1 MKTEEQT
8 MEHIHTDEQMT
19 LLKDSMPAGFF
30 RCRADGDRRV
40 DMVNHELLCLF
51 GCADT
56 KELKELTG
64 GTLRG
69 MMDDRDYDRVLEAC
83 LEQLLLKKEI
93 MKVQFRIRS
102 RDRGICWVDC
112 RGRMVEDAKGNTWI
126 YAVMVDDTEA
136 QNQKQEY
143 WEKSMRDSLT
153 GLFNREAAVESVN
166 QYMQGQGGTR
176 DGALM
181 VIDLDNFKEINDTKG
196 HLFGDSILTETARC
210 IAGSVDSQDTV
221 GRIGGD
227 EFVVFSK
234 QLSGREGIMKWGR
247 QLIEDIA
254 CLPSVKKSGIRLGCS
269 IGAAVYPKDGATY
282 EQLFMKADMALY
294 AGKNWGKGRCVV
306 YDSSLRPADGGKQGQ
321 GRFTDGTVID
331 SENGRYFVAN
341 KVIHYVFKAL
351 YESTDLREAIN
362 TILRIIGLQF
372 NVSRAYIFEDRPDGL
387 AMDNTFEWCNEGIE
401 PQIHKLQN
409 MSYEWSAFGY
419 RENFGEDGVF
429 FCLDIDHLP
438 RNQREVLKPQGIRSL
453 LQCGIYDSGRMVGFV
468 GFDECRENRQWSR
481 EQIEVLTYVARVI
494 GIFLIKDRAQRILK
508 QRLTTLENVLEETS
522 GKVRGS
528 SRGAF
533 DALTN
538 LLTAGAFQEKAEQYL
553 ETGPAPGSTALFI
566 LDMDDFKKI
575 NENKGKLFGNVVLMN
590 VANSLKRSC
599 REGDLIARFG
609 GDEFLVLLKN
619 TDREDAAMVGS
630 TMQREI
636 GSILADS
643 GRGQE
648 RISCSIGVR
657 LAGEGETT
665 FSDIIVK
672 ADQALH
678 QVKTSGKGGILF
690 YEAVEDKEKSS
701 ISYDYLKQ
709 AREAKRREQSSLEDK
724 TTTAVAL
731 EVFEK
736 SATFEES
743 IHILM
748 GFVGNR
754 FRLNRIVLY
763 MNGEGAHGKQSAYQW
778 ADGRTAF
785 LYDPTDSFRREEFYI
800 CYHLY
805 DGNGIAVLR
814 RREYGTY
821 NTGLKRILDRAG
833 AQTMLSAGIFIE
845 GRYSGMILLVNTEK
859 EREWSQSEC
868 TAVSEMAR
876 IVASGIK
883 NTSMLIE
890 AKQEAEYYRNHDALT
905 GLMRYDRFKES
916 CQLLMDEGKEE
927 YVLVASDIKGFKFI
941 NEAIGYTQGDNILR
955 MFGDMLTQN
964 GLETN
969 CYTRVSADQF
979 LSLGACRRGRNDFVK
994 LVQSLNNEFCRME
1007 NEIYSNINL
1016 MIRSGIYFIEKDCR
1030 EIETAVD
1037 RATIARKSV
1046 DYIIRS
1052 TSVVFNDG
1060 PFDSS
1065 YRENEIINRMEYAL
1079 KHGEFKVY
1087 LQPKVGL
1094 DDLGLIGAEA
1104 LVRWQHEDGRIFPPG
1119 DFIPLFEKNGFIT
1132 QVDTYVF
1139 KTVCCQLSRWMEEGG
1154 EPLPISVNLSSVDIA
1169 SEQLIPQILEI
1180 TRFYGLD
1187 HRYLEF
1193 ELTETAFLSDS
1204 ARTFH
1209 VMKTLQDEG
1218 FTTSIDDFGSGYSI
1232 MNMMADIPTDV
1243 IKLDCGFVQSCTK
1256 TGRGREFLGQLI
1268 QMTNKMGFTSLC
1280 EGIETKEELKM
1291 LQEMGCESGQGY
1303 YFSRPLPMNVFFEK
1317 FCRKMI
1323 DKS

>member
-1 MKTEEQT
+1 MNEQ
-8 MEHIHTDEQMT
+8 II
-19 LLKDSMPAGFF
+19 LLNDSMPAGFF
-30 RCRADGDRRV
+30 RCRAGKDRRL
-40 DMVNHELLCLF
+40 DIVNHELLSLF

-56 KELKELTG
+56 KELEELTG
-64 GTLRG
+64 GTLKG
-69 MMDDRDYDRVLEAC
+69 MLDAGDYDRVLDEV
-83 LEQLLLKKEI
+83 LEQLRMGREI
-93 MKVQFRIRS
+93 IKAQFRIRS
-102 RDRGICWVDC
+102 GDGQICWVDC
-112 RGRMVEDAKGNTWI
+112 RGRIVEDEKGDSWI
-126 YAVMVDDTEA
+126 HAVMVDDTEN

-143 WEKSMRDSLT
+143 REKSMRDSLT
-153 GLFNREAAVESVN
+153 GLFNREAAVQLVN
-166 QYMQGQGGTR
+166 RYTQAPGRVPDGT
-176 DGALM
+176 LM

-196 HLFGDSILTETARC
+196 HLFGDSVLTEAARC
-210 IAGSVDSQDTV
+210 IAGVFDSQDMV

-227 EFVVFSK
+227 EFLVFSK
-234 QLSGREGIMKWGR
+234 QFSGREEIMKHGR
-247 QLIEDIA
+247 RIIEDIA
-254 CLPSVKKSGIRLGCS
+254 GLPSVKKSGSRLGCT
-269 IGAAVYPKDGATY
+269 IGAAVYPADGSTY
-282 EQLFMKADMALY
+282 EQLFLKADMALY

-306 YDSSLRPADGGKQGQ
+306 YDSSLKPGDGKKHVR
-321 GRFTDGTVID
+321 GRFTDGTIID
-331 SENGRYFVAN
+331 SENGRYFVTN
-341 KVIHYVFKAL
+341 NVIHYVFKAL

-372 NVSRAYIFEDRPDGL
+372 NVSRAYIFEDCLDGL

-401 PQIHKLQN
+401 PQIDKLQN
-409 MSYEWSAFGY
+409 MSYEWSAYGY
-419 RENFGEDGVF
+419 RDNFGEDGVF
-429 FCLDIDHLP
+429 FCMDIRHLP
-438 RNQREVLKPQGIRSL
+438 RNQREVLEPQGIRSL

-494 GIFLIKDRAQRILK
+494 GIFLTKDRAQRILK
-508 QRLTTLENVLEETS
+508 QRLATLENVLEES
-522 GKVRGS
+522 AGKVRGEGG
-528 SRGAF
+528 GAL

-538 LLTAGAFQEKAEQYL
+538 LLTAGAFQEQAKQYL
-553 ETGPAPGSTALFI
+553 QTGPAPYTTALFI
-566 LDMDDFKKI
+566 LDMDNFKRI
-575 NENKGKLFGNVVLMN
+575 NEEKGKLFGNVVLMN
-590 VANSLKRSC
+590 VANCLKQAC

-619 TDREDAAMVGS
+619 TNREDASETGRAI
-630 TMQREI
+630 QKEI
-636 GSILADS
+636 GCILSDT
-643 GRGQE
+643 GGKKE
-648 RISCSIGVR
+648 RLGCSMGVR
-657 LAGEGETT
+657 LAGEGERN

-672 ADQALH
+672 ANQALL
-678 QVKTSGKGGILF
+678 QVKKSGKGGILF
-690 YEAVEDKEKSS
+690 YEAVKDKENGSF
-701 ISYDYLKQ
+701 SYDYLEQ
-709 AREAKRREQSSLEDK
+709 AREAKHREQSSLEDK

-736 SATFEES
+736 SATVDEA

-763 MNGEGAHGKQSAYQW
+763 MNGEAGHGNQTAYQW
-778 ADGRTAF
+778 ADDRTAF
-785 LYDPTDSFRREEFYI
+785 LYDPADSFRREEFYI
-800 CYHLY
+800 FYHLY

-814 RREYGTY
+814 RREYESYSG
-821 NTGLKRILDRAG
+821 GIKRILDRAG
-833 AQTMLSAGIFIE
+833 AHTMLSAGIFIE
-845 GRYSGMILLVNTEK
+845 GRYSGMILLVNTET
-859 EREWSQSEC
+859 EREWSRSERG
-868 TAVSEMAR
+868 AVSEMAR

-916 CQLLMDEGKEE
+916 CQLLMDEDKEE

-964 GLETN
+964 GLEN
-969 CYTRVSADQF
+969 NRYTRVSADLF
-979 LSLGACRRGRNDFVK
+979 LSFGMCGRSRNDFVN
-994 LVQSLNNEFCRME
+994 LVQNLNSEFCRMV

-1094 DDLGLIGAEA
+1094 KDLGVIGAEA
-1104 LVRWQHEDGRIFPPG
+1104 LVRWQHEDGRLIPPG
-1119 DFIPLFEKNGFIT
+1119 EFIPLFEKNGFIT
-1132 QVDTYVF
+1132 QVDIYVLM
-1139 KTVCCQLSRWMEEGG
+1139 TVCVQLSRWMKQGG
-1154 EPLPISVNLSSVDIA
+1154 EPIPISVNLSSVDIA

-1180 TRFYGLD
+1180 TRSCGLD
-1187 HRYLEF
+1187 HKYLEF

-1204 ARTFH
+1204 SRTFH
-1209 VMKTLQDEG
+1209 VMKTLQEEG

-1243 IKLDCGFVQSCTK
+1243 IKLDCGFVQSCIK
-1256 TGRGREFLGQLI
+1256 TGRGREFLGQLV

-1280 EGIETKEELKM
+1280 EGIETTQELTM
-1291 LQEMGCESGQGY
+1291 LREMGCELGQGY

-1317 FCRKMI
+1317 FCRKVI
-1323 DKS
+1323 DKT